1 MHIQRLKWAG
11 LRLEAAGRVILLD
24 AVENFAA
31 FAGGAAVGQVDQGGT
46 LVSGAT
52 TQADYILLTH
62 LHPDHY
68 DPQLIRA
75 CLRPEGL
82 VLCLDAVA
90 DALRA
95 DGLDRVVGLALG
107 QEFQQGELK
116 MTAVYAMDGFGDP
129 QCSWVVADGAHRIL
143 HGGDTLWHN
152 QFWALGTRY
161 PSFDAVFLPIN
172 GAVAHLPHLAFSPVP
187 ATLTP
192 LQAVSAAQLLHARQL
207 VPIHYGLYVPG
218 HYEEYPDALAETQ
231 RLAAELGVPL
241 RVLANGQEL
250 SADGLRNPVASEG

>member
-1 MHIQRLKWAG
+1 MRVQRLKWAG
-11 LRLEAAGRVILLD
+11 LRLEAAGRVILID
-24 AVENFAA
+24 AVENFAS
-31 FAGGAAVGQVDQGGT
+31 FAGGAATGQVDKGGT
-46 LVSGAT
+46 LVSGT
-52 TQADYILLTH
+52 TTPADYILLTH

-68 DPQLIRA
+68 DPQLIRD

-82 VLCLDAVA
+82 VFCPHAVA
-90 DALRA
+90 DTLRA
-95 DGLDRVVGLALG
+95 VGLDRVVGFALG
-107 QEFQQGELK
+107 QVFEHSPLK

-129 QCSWVVADGAHRIL
+129 QCSWVVEDGEHRLL

-152 QFWALGTRY
+152 QFWRLGTHY
-161 PSFDAVFLPIN
+161 ESFDAVFLPIN

-218 HYEEYPDALAETQ
+218 NYEEYPSALAETQ

-241 RVLANGQEL
+241 GILANGQEL
-250 SADGLRNPVASEG
+250 SWR